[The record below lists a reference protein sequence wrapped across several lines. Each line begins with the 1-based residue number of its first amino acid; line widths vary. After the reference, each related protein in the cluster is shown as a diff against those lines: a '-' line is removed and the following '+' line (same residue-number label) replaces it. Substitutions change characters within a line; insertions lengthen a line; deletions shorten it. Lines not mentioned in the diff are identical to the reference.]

1 MIKLEIDT
9 YDAFD
14 YENHGIPKFN
24 VQQLRKML
32 VKEIIELKNDKG
44 GEYDLGKIMVVN

>member
-1 MIKLEIDT
+1 
-9 YDAFD
+9 
-14 YENHGIPKFN
+14 
-24 VQQLRKML
+24 LRKML